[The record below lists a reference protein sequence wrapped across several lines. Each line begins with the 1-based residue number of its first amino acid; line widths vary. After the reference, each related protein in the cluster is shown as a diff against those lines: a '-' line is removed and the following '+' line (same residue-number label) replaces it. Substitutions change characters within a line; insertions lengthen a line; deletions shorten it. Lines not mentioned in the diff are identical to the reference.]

1 MCSLHV
7 VWFLVMTF
15 LYSEKFKE
23 IVNSLNSDL
32 IVMSMVGLID
42 SLKPNILD
50 TVQCEFGEKGVSQE
64 QDTIYSTSG
73 DVINVG
79 MYPFVARDKDSLQEV
94 MDKEHLEK
102 PQPLI
107 SAN

>member
-1 MCSLHV
+1 
-7 VWFLVMTF
+7 
-15 LYSEKFKE
+15 
-23 IVNSLNSDL
+23 LNSDL
-32 IVMSMVGLID
+32 IIMGMVSLID
-42 SLKPNILD
+42 SLKPDILD
-50 TVQCEFGEKGVSQE
+50 TIQCEFGEKGVSQE

-73 DVINVG
+73 DITNVG

-94 MDKEHLEK
+94 MDKEHQEK